1 MLKRNPVSIPAPGVF
16 CRRERLYRTETIQNR
31 RNSVMIRIGLDIG
44 GTGIKLGL
52 VNEQGQIL
60 RKSSIETRT
69 DISFQEQVLAMVN
82 ATKALLDA
90 QGVSLDDIHS
100 IGAGVPGIADPRT
113 GEVIFCTNLGW
124 NHVPFRSTF
133 QQYINK
139 PVHIDNDATVAGL
152 AESVAGISKG
162 TSSSVFLTLGTGV
175 GAGIIIN
182 GRIWSGAHGV
192 GSEVGHAILEL
203 DGEPCSCGN
212 HGCVERYCSATA
224 IIRMARELLVY
235 HPESAIMKACG
246 ENLDNVNAK
255 MVFDAARE
263 LDPIGLKV
271 FNRYVSNLGQAIASL
286 CNILDPEMVVLG
298 GGVSRAGEYLIDA
311 VRREYPKYMLYKD
324 MPMPSV
330 ELAVLGADAGIIGA
344 SMLGD

>member
-1 MLKRNPVSIPAPGVF
+1 
-16 CRRERLYRTETIQNR
+16 
-31 RNSVMIRIGLDIG
+31 MIRIGLDIG

-139 PVHIDNDATVAGL
+139 PVYIDNDATVAGL

-203 DGEPCSCGN
+203 R
-212 HGCVERYCSATA
+212 H
-224 IIRMARELLVY
+224 I
-235 HPESAIMKACG
+235 
-246 ENLDNVNAK
+246 
-255 MVFDAARE
+255 
-263 LDPIGLKV
+263 
-271 FNRYVSNLGQAIASL
+271 
-286 CNILDPEMVVLG
+286 VVLQRHHYLFLRIHHSVLTVQG
-298 GGVSRAGEYLIDA
+298 YDIVAVTKKFDTGIFRMENPLRYLSRQH
-311 VRREYPKYMLYKD
+311 RRHHQQYN
-324 MPMPSV
+324 
-330 ELAVLGADAGIIGA
+330 
-344 SMLGD
+344 

>member
-1 MLKRNPVSIPAPGVF
+1 
-16 CRRERLYRTETIQNR
+16 
-31 RNSVMIRIGLDIG
+31 MIRIGLDIG

-139 PVHIDNDATVAGL
+139 PVYIDNDATVAGL
-152 AESVAGISKG
+152 AESGAVRTASAAKWAMPSLNWTASPAPAAITAAWSV
-162 TSSSVFLTLGTGV
+162 TALPPPSSAWPVNS
-175 GAGIIIN
+175 
-182 GRIWSGAHGV
+182 WS
-192 GSEVGHAILEL
+192 
-203 DGEPCSCGN
+203 
-212 HGCVERYCSATA
+212 
-224 IIRMARELLVY
+224 IIR
-235 HPESAIMKACG
+235 KA
-246 ENLDNVNAK
+246 
-255 MVFDAARE
+255 
-263 LDPIGLKV
+263 
-271 FNRYVSNLGQAIASL
+271 
-286 CNILDPEMVVLG
+286 
-298 GGVSRAGEYLIDA
+298 
-311 VRREYPKYMLYKD
+311 
-324 MPMPSV
+324 PS
-330 ELAVLGADAGIIGA
+330 
-344 SMLGD
+344 